1 MSPPVASTSG
11 CGCCRRRRASHPL
24 EHTAAAALPCLP
36 SPLVDATV
44 AAASGGGARPAPDR
58 GSQCGQGTAAAPH
71 PPRSW
76 VPLVG
81 RTGAAT
87 AAFAAAIAAARA
99 SSPRPL
105 STRRREGRS
114 MGPRRRRCRLA
125 CPPSRHHRVPGAAVG
140 AFRRCQRGGGGGA
153 AAGTAA
159 AIAPTGEVVGLPSAT
174 VATCRC
180 RHPTGTPAV
189 HLALAGGWARRR
201 SRMYCTCDRRGR
213 RGHAAGVA
221 ADAAAATPAR
231 RRPPPARALRGGRLR
246 GNILT
251 RCRGGGVGG
260 TLPLRP
266 PGVDCPDA
274 ADDGQP
280 GQSLGVAATAT
291 VEDRLVIQGGPGPL
305 VGGSEGGEDGRLE
318 ADVSALGGWAWGH
331 RGGE

>member
-24 EHTAAAALPCLP
+24 QHTAAAALPCLP

-81 RTGAAT
+81 RTGAAS

-125 CPPSRHHRVPGAAVG
+125 YPPSRHRRAPGAAVG
-140 AFRRCQRGGGGGA
+140 SFLPPLPTRRRRRRRRWYSRHYRPHRWCGRSTVRHRGDLPLSPSDGHAGGA
-153 AAGTAA
+153 PGA
-159 AIAPTGEVVGLPSAT
+159 
-174 VATCRC
+174 
-180 RHPTGTPAV
+180 
-189 HLALAGGWARRR
+189 
-201 SRMYCTCDRRGR
+201 GR
-213 RGHAAGVA
+213 RLGAA
-221 ADAAAATPAR
+221 P
-231 RRPPPARALRGGRLR
+231 
-246 GNILT
+246 
-251 RCRGGGVGG
+251 
-260 TLPLRP
+260 
-266 PGVDCPDA
+266 
-274 ADDGQP
+274 
-280 GQSLGVAATAT
+280 
-291 VEDRLVIQGGPGPL
+291 
-305 VGGSEGGEDGRLE
+305 
-318 ADVSALGGWAWGH
+318 
-331 RGGE
+331 